1 MDVRERMQRTLDGYQ
16 AGVRVLGVE
25 IEKADPPAQ
34 VVDAF
39 RDVQVAEQNADA
51 ARNQAQGYAQ
61 QVLAQAEGEAEAFD
75 KVYAQYRL
83 APEVTRQRLYYET
96 MERVLS
102 QTDKTIVETD
112 NVTPYLPLPEI
123 RRRRVAARHHRDRT
137 GGGSN
142 MSNFLQDHRNT
153 VIALAVLVI
162 GFMMSAYVVPEED
175 QVVIIRTGEP
185 VGTVNTPGGE
195 TDAGLYFRVPFID
208 SVNRIEKR
216 LLDLEMTDEE
226 VLSADQQRLLVNAYA
241 RFRIT
246 DPVRMVERA
255 GSTDGVRNALEP
267 ILNSVLRQEL
277 GRRTF
282 QAMLTAERGSAL
294 ANVRTNLDRQARQY
308 GAEVVDVKIMR
319 TDLPEAPLQSAF
331 RRMDRTANAKG
342 RTIRAGGSMRASSA
356 PRPMPKRTD
365 LCRAFGK
372 DAEFYDFY
380 RAMQSYGATFSN
392 DDNPSESASSCR
404 RTMNICGS
412 SAGGVDGSS
421 NGAGT
426 LFNRHSP
433 AGPTFTR
440 RSREFHSLV
449 SVLPTAGCLHNMALD
464 EKDVKPVRYAYSVT
478 SALLVGGAAIS
489 LATGYPA
496 GAQVAQND
504 DSQMARVVPRA
515 GAPESFADLTAQLQP
530 AVVNISTR
538 QRIEVSN
545 RQGNPDAGTPFEG
558 LFNRRGGQQQE
569 PQYREGQSLGSG
581 FVISADGYVV
591 TNNRVV
597 QPQRARHG

>member
-1 MDVRERMQRTLDGYQ
+1 
-16 AGVRVLGVE
+16 
-25 IEKADPPAQ
+25 
-34 VVDAF
+34 
-39 RDVQVAEQNADA
+39 
-51 ARNQAQGYAQ
+51 
-61 QVLAQAEGEAEAFD
+61 
-75 KVYAQYRL
+75 
-83 APEVTRQRLYYET
+83 
-96 MERVLS
+96 
-102 QTDKTIVETD
+102 
-112 NVTPYLPLPEI
+112 
-123 RRRRVAARHHRDRT
+123 
-137 GGGSN
+137 

-331 RRMDRTANAKG
+331 RRMESDREREA
-342 RTIRAGGSMRASSA
+342 RTIRAQGGRDARIIRADA
-356 PRPMPKRTD
+356 DAEAARIYAE
-365 LCRAFGK
+365 AFGK

-380 RAMQSYGATFSN
+380 RAMQSYDATFSN
-392 DDNPSESASSCR
+392 DENPSESSIILSPDNEYLRQFRGR
-404 RTMNICGS
+404 R
-412 SAGGVDGSS
+412 
-421 NGAGT
+421 
-426 LFNRHSP
+426 
-433 AGPTFTR
+433 
-440 RSREFHSLV
+440 
-449 SVLPTAGCLHNMALD
+449 
-464 EKDVKPVRYAYSVT
+464 
-478 SALLVGGAAIS
+478 
-489 LATGYPA
+489 
-496 GAQVAQND
+496 
-504 DSQMARVVPRA
+504 
-515 GAPESFADLTAQLQP
+515 
-530 AVVNISTR
+530 
-538 QRIEVSN
+538 
-545 RQGNPDAGTPFEG
+545 
-558 LFNRRGGQQQE
+558 
-569 PQYREGQSLGSG
+569 
-581 FVISADGYVV
+581 
-591 TNNRVV
+591 
-597 QPQRARHG
+597 

>member
-1 MDVRERMQRTLDGYQ
+1 
-16 AGVRVLGVE
+16 
-25 IEKADPPAQ
+25 
-34 VVDAF
+34 
-39 RDVQVAEQNADA
+39 
-51 ARNQAQGYAQ
+51 
-61 QVLAQAEGEAEAFD
+61 
-75 KVYAQYRL
+75 
-83 APEVTRQRLYYET
+83 
-96 MERVLS
+96 
-102 QTDKTIVETD
+102 
-112 NVTPYLPLPEI
+112 
-123 RRRRVAARHHRDRT
+123 
-137 GGGSN
+137 

-331 RRMDRTANAKG
+331 RRMESDREREA
-342 RTIRAGGSMRASSA
+342 RTIRAGGSCDARIIRAEADAESA
-356 PRPMPKRTD
+356 RIYAE
-365 LCRAFGK
+365 AFGK

-380 RAMQSYGATFSN
+380 RAMQSYDATFSN
-392 DDNPSESASSCR
+392 DENPSESSIILSPDNEYLRQFRGR
-404 RTMNICGS
+404 R
-412 SAGGVDGSS
+412 
-421 NGAGT
+421 
-426 LFNRHSP
+426 
-433 AGPTFTR
+433 
-440 RSREFHSLV
+440 
-449 SVLPTAGCLHNMALD
+449 
-464 EKDVKPVRYAYSVT
+464 
-478 SALLVGGAAIS
+478 
-489 LATGYPA
+489 
-496 GAQVAQND
+496 
-504 DSQMARVVPRA
+504 
-515 GAPESFADLTAQLQP
+515 
-530 AVVNISTR
+530 
-538 QRIEVSN
+538 
-545 RQGNPDAGTPFEG
+545 
-558 LFNRRGGQQQE
+558 
-569 PQYREGQSLGSG
+569 
-581 FVISADGYVV
+581 
-591 TNNRVV
+591 
-597 QPQRARHG
+597 